1 MSKNTEVDNYWN
13 KHTVA
18 APTFENADHSIKYL
32 NWRSLEY
39 PSFHD
44 LMELY
49 NADED
54 WTVVDYG
61 CGPGNDLVGYS
72 HFSKAKKIIGVDI
85 SEKALNLAKKR
96 LLLHDIDVDDPGA
109 RVRLIQ
115 VSDAASAQ
123 GAVLKGEIEDESVDH
138 IYCQGVLHHT
148 TDPGP
153 ILKEFNRILKKGQKA
168 CIMVYNRNSI
178 FYHLYVGYFK
188 RVNEQV
194 PGTSEKVFKQSTDGI
209 DCPRSYATVP
219 EEYIPTCEAAG
230 FSVEYRGGYLVN
242 LEIDLV
248 SKYLATAK
256 SDFRLDQEHYDFLAE
271 IQIDSTTNL
280 PQYRGKLA
288 GVGGVYLLTK
298 TGE

>member
-148 TDPGP
+148 TDPGL
-153 ILKEFNRILKKGQKA
+153 ILKEFSRILKKGRKA

-178 FYHLYVGYFK
+178 FYHLYVGYIK
-188 RVNEQV
+188 RVGEQIS
-194 PGTSEKVFKQSTDGI
+194 GTAEEVFQRSTDGI
-209 DCPRSYATVP
+209 DCPISRTTIP
-219 EEYIPTCEAAG
+219 EEHIPACEAAG
-230 FSVEYRGGYLVN
+230 FLTEYRGGYLSA
-242 LEIDLV
+242 LEVDLA
-248 SKYLATAK
+248 SKYFAAAK
-256 SDFRLDQEHYDFLAE
+256 SDYRCAQEHRDFLEEVE
-271 IQIDSTTNL
+271 IDYGL
-280 PQYRGKLA
+280 PYYRGKLA
-288 GVGGVYLLTK
+288 GIGGVYLLTK